1 MTHSELKKLQDLQY
15 EILKYVDSL
24 CKKYDIEY
32 FLIYGTLLGAV
43 RHKGTIPWDYDI
55 DIAMTR
61 ENHNKFVKIAKEN
74 PEGHSLEDICYCSID
89 FEGLTRVAN
98 YDEKYKNVH
107 IDIFI
112 LDYAKKHTILNY
124 SLLRKLN
131 SFLYIS
137 KLSKQEKGYLYELFK
152 GQPMKQFVL
161 FLSKIAKVVLGGS
174 KRIEKFI
181 FKLRVSTIPTNNYV
195 VGVNFEELPVS
206 YFHPSVRL
214 PYNDSNFM
222 CPAHPEK
229 ILTVEYG
236 DYMKYPKEGIKW
248 MEEEKNGINL

>member
-1 MTHSELKKLQDLQY
+1 MTHSELKKLQNLQY
-15 EILKYVDSL
+15 EILKYVDNL
-24 CKKYDIEY
+24 CRKYDIEY
-32 FLIYGTLLGAV
+32 FLIYGTLLGAI

-61 ENHNKFVKIAKEN
+61 ESHNKFVKIAREN

-89 FEGLTRVAN
+89 FEGLTRVVK

-112 LDYAKKHTILNY
+112 LDYAKNHTALGY
-124 SLLRKLN
+124 SLLRKVN
-131 SFLYIS
+131 TFLYIA
-137 KLSKQEKGYLYELFK
+137 KLSKQEKRYLYELFK
-152 GQPMKQFVL
+152 GKPRKQLVL
-161 FLSKIAKVVLGGS
+161 FLSRMAKVAFGGS
-174 KRIEKFI
+174 KCIEKLI
-181 FKLRVSTIPTNNYV
+181 FKLRVSTTPTNNYV
-195 VGVNFEELPVS
+195 VGINFEELPIS

-222 CPAHPEK
+222 CPAHSEK

-236 DYMKYPKEGIKW
+236 DYMKYPNEGIKW
-248 MEEEKNGINL
+248 IEEEKKGVNL